1 MALKVID
8 VKAGIF
14 DENDRIAE
22 KVRAQNREHGVFM
35 INIMSSPGAGKTTTL
50 LRTIDALKEEFR
62 IGVKEAD
69 IQASVDA
76 EKMAAAG
83 ARTIQVHTGGECA
96 MDASMVEQTLDQFD
110 TSELDLLFLENVGN
124 LVCTAEQ
131 DTGAHVNVEILS
143 IPEGDDKPLKYPLM
157 FRVCQCVLVN
167 KTDTREYFPFD
178 DAAVTRRIRQR
189 NPKAEIFF
197 VSAKTGEG
205 IAALKERLGA
215 FAEALKKARQA
226 DRILVP
232 YESAEN
238 MGYTRQTLSSVKEG
252 SSVAVFIGPE
262 GGFDPK
268 ELELLEKAGAGIP

>member
-22 KVRAQNREHGVFM
+22 KVRAKNREHGVFM

-62 IGVKEAD
+62 IGVMEAD

-96 MDASMVEQTLDQFD
+96 MDASMVEQTLNQFD

-157 FRVCQCVLVN
+157 FRVCQCVLIN

-178 DAAVTRRIRQR
+178 DEAVKERIRR
-189 NPKAEIFF
+189 LNPQAKVFF
-197 VSAKTGEG
+197 LSAKTGEG
-205 IAALKERLGA
+205 FDEWLGWIR
-215 FAEALKKARQA
+215 EQVL
-226 DRILVP
+226 
-232 YESAEN
+232 
-238 MGYTRQTLSSVKEG
+238 
-252 SSVAVFIGPE
+252 
-262 GGFDPK
+262 
-268 ELELLEKAGAGIP
+268 